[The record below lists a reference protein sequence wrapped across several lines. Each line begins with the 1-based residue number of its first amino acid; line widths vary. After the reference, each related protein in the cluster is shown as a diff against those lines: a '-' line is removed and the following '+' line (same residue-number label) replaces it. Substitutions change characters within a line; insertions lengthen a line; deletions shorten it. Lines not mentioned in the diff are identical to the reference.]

1 MMFLTDKILKGVLKF
16 VAPKIL
22 EMFLSESQH
31 IFDYVDKPNEL
42 DIAVK
47 KMKKDI
53 KKLKKDSHPRRKFV
67 VCEECKHNIK
77 ER

>member
-22 EMFLSESQH
+22 EMFIKQTQH
-31 IFDYVDKPNEL
+31 VFDYVDKPNEL

-47 KMKKDI
+47 KIKKDI
-53 KKLKKDSHPRRKFV
+53 KKLQKDSHPRREFV
-67 VCEECKHNIK
+67 ICEECKHNIK